1 MSEEN
6 NKNGSVSTLEDL
18 LKIDD
23 AHKTNG
29 NKAPTPEPE
38 SLLVPT
44 KHTIVTSPWS
54 RLAIIAVPFGVGFL
68 TIFLMLNGVFNPSP
82 PEKIAQKP
90 GETITATEQTQD
102 NDGDGDAR
110 AKLAL
115 SDQEDELGRINKN
128 KFDQPA
134 PVPVSVN
141 QKVVP
146 SDPPSPRPAPRTVQ
160 NTQPRRLT
168 QTAPQLIRTYTQPP
182 ARTNFFPRP
191 SIAARTLTPLDPL
204 EQINKLRSIGSYG
217 KIAYAET
224 NSSPSELGGVKG
236 KGEGGKVLNPLPLN
250 PSPFPSPHPTFLGWQ
265 ATSSKQ
271 SSLDPAQSQTQAIQN
286 QPNEQTDTNN
296 LDQTTPQNSSDSI
309 EKIRSRWQATSKVNK
324 ITLANNYLPQESQIL
339 QGKQTRYL
347 TVGSFATG
355 VIVTPLV
362 QTTVNSS
369 GQGQTQTP
377 TSNNTKSIA
386 KLQEDLR
393 DNYGQVAIP
402 KGTIFAVELA
412 SVDGGSYAIA
422 YVRAI
427 IKDNTEYPISAG
439 AISVTG
445 VGGRPLIARR
455 FQDRGDE
462 IARNDLFGGAVSA
475 LGKVGEIMNQ
485 PDSEEEILDEST
497 GRIRTRSSGNQR
509 NLTGALIEGF
519 FGQVSQNLSQR
530 NQRATK
536 EITSRSNTWFI
547 PQGTKVTFNVN
558 RSLELP

>member
-6 NKNGSVSTLEDL
+6 NKNGSVSTIEDL
-18 LKIDD
+18 LNLDD
-23 AHKTNG
+23 ANKTDG
-29 NKAPTPEPE
+29 NKAPEPE

-44 KHTIVTSPWS
+44 KHNFVTSPWS
-54 RLAIIAVPFGVGFL
+54 RLGIIAVPFGVGFL
-68 TIFLMLNGVFNPSP
+68 AIFLMLNGVFNPAP
-82 PEKIAQKP
+82 APKIAQKP

-102 NDGDGDAR
+102 DEGDGDAR

-128 KFDQPA
+128 KKDQPA
-134 PVPVSVN
+134 PVPVSVD

-146 SDPPSPRPAPRTVQ
+146 SSPPSPRPAPRTVQ
-160 NTQPRRLT
+160 NTQPRRVT
-168 QTAPQLIRTYTQPP
+168 QTAPQPRRTYTQPP
-182 ARTNFFPRP
+182 TRRSFSPRP
-191 SIAARTLTPLDPL
+191 SISARTLTPQDPL
-204 EQINKLRSIGSYG
+204 EQINKLRTIGSYG

-224 NSSPSELGGVKG
+224 STTL
-236 KGEGGKVLNPLPLN
+236 
-250 PSPFPSPHPTFLGWQ
+250 
-265 ATSSKQ
+265 
-271 SSLDPAQSQTQAIQN
+271 SLDPAQN
-286 QPNEQTDTNN
+286 QPSVSDEQTDFQNVENDTPV
-296 LDQTTPQNSSDSI
+296 QTTLQNSTDSI
-309 EKIRSRWQATSKVNK
+309 EKIRPRWQATSKVNK

-369 GQGQTQTP
+369 GNNSGKTQTP

-386 KLQEDLR
+386 LLQEDLR

-402 KGTIFAVELA
+402 SGTMFAVELA
-412 SVDGGSYAIA
+412 SVDGGSYAVA
-422 YVRAI
+422 SVRGI

-455 FQDRGDE
+455 FQDRGGE
-462 IARNDLFGGAVSA
+462 IARSDLFGGAVSA

-485 PDSEEEILDEST
+485 PDSEEEISDEFT
-497 GRIRTRSSGNQR
+497 GRIRRRSSGNQR
-509 NLTGALIEGF
+509 NLTGALMSGF
-519 FGQVSQNLSQR
+519 FDQVSQNISQR
-530 NQRATK
+530 NQRNTQ
-536 EITSRSNTWFI
+536 EITSRPNTWFI

>member
-1 MSEEN
+1 MSKEN

-18 LKIDD
+18 LEIDD
-23 AHKTNG
+23 VNKTNG
-29 NKAPTPEPE
+29 KKAPEPE
-38 SLLVPT
+38 SLLVAT

-68 TIFLMLNGVFNPSP
+68 AIFLMLNGVFNPAP
-82 PEKIAQKP
+82 APKIAQKP

-102 NDGDGDAR
+102 DEGDGDAR

-115 SDQEDELGRINKN
+115 SDQEDELSRINKN

-141 QKVVP
+141 QKIVP
-146 SDPPSPRPAPRTVQ
+146 SNPPSPRTAPRTVQ
-160 NTQPRRLT
+160 NTQPRRVT
-168 QTAPQLIRTYTQPP
+168 QTAPQAIRTYTQPP
-182 ARTNFFPRP
+182 TRTSFSPRS
-191 SIAARTLTPLDPL
+191 SISARTLTPLDPL
-204 EQINKLRSIGSYG
+204 EQLNKLRSIGSYG
-217 KIAYAET
+217 KIAYTET
-224 NSSPSELGGVKG
+224 S
-236 KGEGGKVLNPLPLN
+236 
-250 PSPFPSPHPTFLGWQ
+250 T
-265 ATSSKQ
+265 SKQ

-296 LDQTTPQNSSDSI
+296 FDQTTPQNSSDSI
-309 EKIRSRWQATSKVNK
+309 EKLRPRWQATSKVNK

-369 GQGQTQTP
+369 GLGKTQTP

-386 KLQEDLR
+386 RLQEDLR

-402 KGTIFAVELA
+402 KGTMLAVELA
-412 SVDGGSYAIA
+412 SVDGGSYAVA

-427 IKDNTEYPISAG
+427 ILDNTEYPISAG

-455 FQDRGDE
+455 FQDRGGE

-475 LGKVGEIMNQ
+475 LGKVGEIINQ
-485 PDSEEEILDEST
+485 PDSEEEISDEFT
-497 GRIRTRSSGNQR
+497 GRIRKRSSGNQR
-509 NLTGALIEGF
+509 NLTGALMSGF
-519 FGQVSQNLSQR
+519 FGQVSQNISQR
-530 NQRATK
+530 NQRNTQ
-536 EITSRSNTWFI
+536 EITSRPNTWFI

>member
-1 MSEEN
+1 MSKEN

-18 LKIDD
+18 LEIDD
-23 AHKTNG
+23 VNKTND
-29 NKAPTPEPE
+29 NKAPEPE
-38 SLLVPT
+38 SLLVAT

-68 TIFLMLNGVFNPSP
+68 AIFLMLNGVLNPAP
-82 PEKIAQKP
+82 APKIGLKTPEIPIDEQAQQSD
-90 GETITATEQTQD
+90 E
-102 NDGDGDAR
+102 GDGDAR

-146 SDPPSPRPAPRTVQ
+146 SNPPSPQPAPRSVQ
-160 NTQPRRLT
+160 NTQPRHVT
-168 QTAPQLIRTYTQPP
+168 QTTPQQIRTYTQPP
-182 ARTNFFPRP
+182 TRTSFSPKT
-191 SIAARTLTPLDPL
+191 SISAQIVTPLDPL
-204 EQINKLRSIGSYG
+204 EQLNKLRGIGSYG

-224 NSSPSELGGVKG
+224 S
-236 KGEGGKVLNPLPLN
+236 
-250 PSPFPSPHPTFLGWQ
+250 T
-265 ATSSKQ
+265 SKQ
-271 SSLDPAQSQTQAIQN
+271 SLLDPAQSQTQAVQN
-286 QPNEQTDTNN
+286 QPNEQNEQTDTNN
-296 LDQTTPQNSSDSI
+296 FDQTTPQNSSESI
-309 EKIRSRWQATSKVNK
+309 EKIRPRWQATSKVNK

-347 TVGSFATG
+347 TVGTFASG

-362 QTTVNSS
+362 QTTVNNS
-369 GQGQTQTP
+369 GQTQTQTL
-377 TSNNTKSIA
+377 TSNNTRSVA
-386 KLQEDLR
+386 RLQEDLR

-402 KGTIFAVELA
+402 KGTMFAVELG
-412 SVDGGSYAIA
+412 SVDGGSYAVA
-422 YVRAI
+422 SVRAI

-455 FQDRGDE
+455 FQDRGGD

-475 LGKVGEIMNQ
+475 LGKVGEIINQ

-497 GRIRTRSSGNQR
+497 GRIRRRSSGNQR
-509 NLTGALIEGF
+509 NLTGALMSGF
-519 FGQVSQNLSQR
+519 FGQVSQNISQR
-530 NQRATK
+530 NQRNTQ

>member
-1 MSEEN
+1 MSKEN

-18 LKIDD
+18 LEIDD
-23 AHKTNG
+23 VNKSNG
-29 NKAPTPEPE
+29 KKAAEPE

-44 KHTIVTSPWS
+44 KHTFVTSPWS

-68 TIFLMLNGVFNPSP
+68 AIFLMLNGVFNPAP
-82 PEKIAQKP
+82 APKIALKTP
-90 GETITATEQTQD
+90 EIPTTEQAQESD
-102 NDGDGDAR
+102 EGDGDAR

-128 KFDQPA
+128 KFDQPV

-146 SDPPSPRPAPRTVQ
+146 SSPPSPRTVQ
-160 NTQPRRLT
+160 NTQPRRVT
-168 QTAPQLIRTYTQPP
+168 QTAPQQIRTYTQPP
-182 ARTNFFPRP
+182 TRTSFSPRS
-191 SIAARTLTPLDPL
+191 SISARTLTPLDPL
-204 EQINKLRSIGSYG
+204 EQLNKLRSIGSYG
-217 KIAYAET
+217 KIAYTET
-224 NSSPSELGGVKG
+224 S
-236 KGEGGKVLNPLPLN
+236 
-250 PSPFPSPHPTFLGWQ
+250 T
-265 ATSSKQ
+265 SKQ
-271 SSLDPAQSQTQAIQN
+271 SSLDPYLAQAQAIKN

-296 LDQTTPQNSSDSI
+296 FDQTTPQNSSESI
-309 EKIRSRWQATSKVNK
+309 EKIRPRWQATSKVNK

-347 TVGSFATG
+347 TVGSFASG
-355 VIVTPLV
+355 LIVTPLV

-369 GQGQTQTP
+369 GQGKTQTP

-386 KLQEDLR
+386 RLQEDLR

-402 KGTIFAVELA
+402 SGTMFAVELA
-412 SVDGGSYAIA
+412 SVDGGSYAVA

-455 FQDRGDE
+455 FQDRGGE

-509 NLTGALIEGF
+509 NLTGALMSGF
-519 FGQVSQNLSQR
+519 FGQVSQNISQR
-530 NQRATK
+530 NQRNTQ
-536 EITSRSNTWFI
+536 EITSRPNTWFI

>member
-1 MSEEN
+1 MSKEN

-18 LKIDD
+18 LEIDD
-23 AHKTNG
+23 VNKTNG
-29 NKAPTPEPE
+29 NKAPEPE
-38 SLLVPT
+38 SLLVAT
-44 KHTIVTSPWS
+44 KHTFVTSPWS
-54 RLAIIAVPFGVGFL
+54 RLAIIAVPFGIGFL
-68 TIFLMLNGVFNPSP
+68 AIFLMLNGVFNPAP
-82 PEKIAQKP
+82 APKIAQKP

-102 NDGDGDAR
+102 DEGDGDAR

-128 KFDQPA
+128 KKNQSA
-134 PVPVSVN
+134 PVPASVN

-146 SDPPSPRPAPRTVQ
+146 SNPPSPQPAPRFVQ
-160 NTQPRRLT
+160 NTQPRRVT
-168 QTAPQLIRTYTQPP
+168 QTAPQPRITYTQPP
-182 ARTNFFPRP
+182 TRTSFSPRS
-191 SIAARTLTPLDPL
+191 SISARTLTPLDPL
-204 EQINKLRSIGSYG
+204 EQLNKLRGIGSYG

-224 NSSPSELGGVKG
+224 S
-236 KGEGGKVLNPLPLN
+236 
-250 PSPFPSPHPTFLGWQ
+250 T
-265 ATSSKQ
+265 SKQ
-271 SSLDPAQSQTQAIQN
+271 SSLDPAQTQVIQN
-286 QPNEQTDTNN
+286 QPNEQIDINN
-296 LDQTTPQNSSDSI
+296 FDQTTPQNSSESI
-309 EKIRSRWQATSKVNK
+309 EKIRPRWQATSKVNK

-347 TVGSFATG
+347 TVGSFVNG
-355 VIVTPLV
+355 VLVTSLV
-362 QTTVNSS
+362 QATVNNS
-369 GQGQTQTP
+369 GQTQTQTS
-377 TSNNTKSIA
+377 TSNNTRSVA
-386 KLQEDLR
+386 RLQEDLR

-402 KGTIFAVELA
+402 KGTLLAVELA
-412 SVDGGSYAIA
+412 SVDGGSYAVA
-422 YVRAI
+422 SVRAI

-445 VGGRPLIARR
+445 EGGKPLIARR
-455 FQDRGDE
+455 FQDRGGE

-475 LGKVGEIMNQ
+475 LGKVGDIMNQ

-509 NLTGALIEGF
+509 NITGALMSGF

-536 EITSRSNTWFI
+536 EITSRPNSWFI

>member
-23 AHKTNG
+23 ANKSNG
-29 NKAPTPEPE
+29 NKAAEPE

-44 KHTIVTSPWS
+44 KHTFVTSPWS

-68 TIFLMLNGVFNPSP
+68 AIFLMLNGVFNPAP
-82 PEKIAQKP
+82 APKIALKTQEIP
-90 GETITATEQTQD
+90 TTEQAGQSD
-102 NDGDGDAR
+102 EGDGDAR

-134 PVPVSVN
+134 PVAVS
-141 QKVVP
+141 QTEKVVP
-146 SDPPSPRPAPRTVQ
+146 SSPPSPRPAPRTVQ
-160 NTQPRRLT
+160 NTQPRRVT
-168 QTAPQLIRTYTQPP
+168 QTAPQQIRTYTPP
-182 ARTNFFPRP
+182 SRMSFSPRP
-191 SIAARTLTPLDPL
+191 SIGARTLTPLDPL
-204 EQINKLRSIGSYG
+204 EQLNKLRSIGSYG
-217 KIAYAET
+217 KIAYTET
-224 NSSPSELGGVKG
+224 S
-236 KGEGGKVLNPLPLN
+236 
-250 PSPFPSPHPTFLGWQ
+250 T
-265 ATSSKQ
+265 SKQ
-271 SSLDPAQSQTQAIQN
+271 SSLDPDLAQAQAVQN
-286 QPNEQTDTNN
+286 QPNEQNEQTDTNN
-296 LDQTTPQNSSDSI
+296 FDQTTPQNSSDSI
-309 EKIRSRWQATSKVNK
+309 EKLRPRWQATSKVNK

-369 GQGQTQTP
+369 GKTQTP

-386 KLQEDLR
+386 RLQEDLR

-402 KGTIFAVELA
+402 SGTLLTVELA
-412 SVDGGSYAIA
+412 SVDGGSYAVA
-422 YVRAI
+422 SVRAI
-427 IKDNTEYPISAG
+427 IKDNTEYPIGAG

-445 VGGRPLIARR
+445 EGGRPLIARK
-455 FQDRGDE
+455 FQDRGGE
-462 IARNDLFGGAVSA
+462 IARSDLFGGAVSA

-497 GRIRTRSSGNQR
+497 GRIRRRSSGNQR
-509 NLTGALIEGF
+509 NLTGALMSGF
-519 FGQVSQNLSQR
+519 FGNISQNLSQR
-530 NQRATK
+530 NQRTTQ
-536 EITSRSNTWFI
+536 EITSRPNTWYI
-547 PQGTKVTFNVN
+547 QAGTKVTITVN

>member
-6 NKNGSVSTLEDL
+6 DKNGSVSTLEDL
-18 LKIDD
+18 LNLDD

-29 NKAPTPEPE
+29 NKAPIPEPE

-44 KHTIVTSPWS
+44 KHTFVTSPWS

-68 TIFLMLNGVFNPSP
+68 AIFLMLNGVFNPAPAPKSAL
-82 PEKIAQKP
+82 KTIQ
-90 GETITATEQTQD
+90 ETPTTEQAQESD
-102 NDGDGDAR
+102 EGDGDAR

-128 KFDQPA
+128 TKDQPG

-146 SDPPSPRPAPRTVQ
+146 SSPPSPRTIQ
-160 NTQPRRLT
+160 NTQPRRVT
-168 QTAPQLIRTYTQPP
+168 QTAPQPIRTYTSPP
-182 ARTNFFPRP
+182 TRTSFSPRP
-191 SIAARTLTPLDPL
+191 SIAARTVTPLDPL
-204 EQINKLRSIGSYG
+204 EQLNKLRGIGSYG

-224 NSSPSELGGVKG
+224 S
-236 KGEGGKVLNPLPLN
+236 
-250 PSPFPSPHPTFLGWQ
+250 T
-265 ATSSKQ
+265 SKQ
-271 SSLDPAQSQTQAIQN
+271 SSIDPAQSQTQAIQN

-296 LDQTTPQNSSDSI
+296 FDQTTPQNSSESI
-309 EKIRSRWQATSKVNK
+309 EKIRPRWKATSKVNK

-339 QGKQTRYL
+339 QSKQTRYL

-362 QTTVNSS
+362 QTTVNSLE
-369 GQGQTQTP
+369 QGQTQIP

-386 KLQEDLR
+386 LLQEDLR

-402 KGTIFAVELA
+402 SGTIFAVELA
-412 SVDGGSYAIA
+412 SVDGGSIAIA
-422 YVRAI
+422 SVRAI

-455 FQDRGDE
+455 FQDRGGE

-485 PDSEEEILDEST
+485 PNNEEEIEDEFT
-497 GRIRTRSSGNQR
+497 GRRIRRRSSGNQR

-530 NQRATK
+530 NQRATE
-536 EITSRSNTWFI
+536 EITSRPNTWFI

>member
-1 MSEEN
+1 MSEN
-6 NKNGSVSTLEDL
+6 NGKRSVSTIEDL
-18 LKIDD
+18 LEIND
-23 AHKTNG
+23 ANKTNG
-29 NKAPTPEPE
+29 NKAPEPE
-38 SLLVPT
+38 SLLVAT

-68 TIFLMLNGVFNPSP
+68 AIFLMLNGVFNPAP
-82 PEKIAQKP
+82 APKIGQKP

-102 NDGDGDAR
+102 DEGDGDAR

-128 KFDQPA
+128 KFDQLA

-146 SDPPSPRPAPRTVQ
+146 SNPPSLQPAPRTVQ
-160 NTQPRRLT
+160 NTQPRRVT
-168 QTAPQLIRTYTQPP
+168 QTAPQPIRNYTQPP
-182 ARTNFFPRP
+182 TRTSFSPRP
-191 SIAARTLTPLDPL
+191 SISARTLTPQDPL
-204 EQINKLRSIGSYG
+204 EQLNKLRSIGSYG
-217 KIAYAET
+217 KIAYTET
-224 NSSPSELGGVKG
+224 S
-236 KGEGGKVLNPLPLN
+236 
-250 PSPFPSPHPTFLGWQ
+250 T
-265 ATSSKQ
+265 SKQ
-271 SSLDPAQSQTQAIQN
+271 SSLDPYLAQAQAIQN

-296 LDQTTPQNSSDSI
+296 FDQTTPQSSSESI
-309 EKIRSRWQATSKVNK
+309 EKIRPRWQATSKVNK

-347 TVGSFATG
+347 TVGTFASG

-362 QTTVNSS
+362 QTTVNNS
-369 GQGQTQTP
+369 GQTQTQTL
-377 TSNNTKSIA
+377 TSNNTRSVA
-386 KLQEDLR
+386 LLQEDLR

-402 KGTIFAVELA
+402 SGTMFAVELA
-412 SVDGGSYAIA
+412 SVDGGSYAYA
-422 YVRAI
+422 SVRGM

-445 VGGRPLIARR
+445 VGGRPLIARK
-455 FQDRGDE
+455 FQDRGGE

-509 NLTGALIEGF
+509 NITGALMSGF

-530 NQRATK
+530 NQRATQ
-536 EITSRSNTWFI
+536 EITSRPNIWFI

>member
-6 NKNGSVSTLEDL
+6 NKNGSVSTLEGL
-18 LKIDD
+18 LKIDNVN
-23 AHKTNG
+23 KTNG
-29 NKAPTPEPE
+29 NKAPEPE

-44 KHTIVTSPWS
+44 KHTFVTSPWS

-68 TIFLMLNGVFNPSP
+68 AIFLMLNGVFNPAP
-82 PEKIAQKP
+82 APKIAQKP

-102 NDGDGDAR
+102 DEGDGDAR

-134 PVPVSVN
+134 PVPVS
-141 QKVVP
+141 QTEKVVP
-146 SDPPSPRPAPRTVQ
+146 SSPPSPQPAPRTVQ
-160 NTQPRRLT
+160 NTQPRRVT
-168 QTAPQLIRTYTQPP
+168 QTTPQPIRTYTPP
-182 ARTNFFPRP
+182 PTSTSFSPRS
-191 SIAARTLTPLDPL
+191 SISARTLTPLDPL
-204 EQINKLRSIGSYG
+204 EQLNKLRGIGSYG
-217 KIAYAET
+217 KIAYTET
-224 NSSPSELGGVKG
+224 S
-236 KGEGGKVLNPLPLN
+236 
-250 PSPFPSPHPTFLGWQ
+250 T
-265 ATSSKQ
+265 SKQ

-286 QPNEQTDTNN
+286 QPNEQNEQTNTNN
-296 LDQTTPQNSSDSI
+296 FDQTTPQNSSDSI
-309 EKIRSRWQATSKVNK
+309 EKLRPRWQTTSKVNK

-362 QTTVNSS
+362 QTTVNGS
-369 GQGQTQTP
+369 GNNSGKTQTP

-386 KLQEDLR
+386 RLQEDLR

-402 KGTIFAVELA
+402 SGTMLAVELA
-412 SVDGGSYAIA
+412 SVDGGSYAVA
-422 YVRAI
+422 SVRGI

-445 VGGRPLIARR
+445 EGGRPLIARR
-455 FQDRGDE
+455 FQDRGGE
-462 IARNDLFGGAVSA
+462 IARNDLFSGAVSA

-485 PDSEEEILDEST
+485 PDSEEEILDEFT
-497 GRIRTRSSGNQR
+497 GRIRRRSSGNQR
-509 NLTGALIEGF
+509 NLTGALMSGF
-519 FGQVSQNLSQR
+519 FGNISQNLSQR
-530 NQRATK
+530 NQRATQ
-536 EITSRSNTWFI
+536 EITSRPNIWYI
-547 PQGTKVTFNVN
+547 EAGTKVTITVN

>member
-1 MSEEN
+1 MSKEN

-18 LKIDD
+18 LEIDD
-23 AHKTNG
+23 VNKTNG
-29 NKAPTPEPE
+29 KKAPEPE
-38 SLLVPT
+38 SLLVAT

-68 TIFLMLNGVFNPSP
+68 AIFLMLNGVFNPAP
-82 PEKIAQKP
+82 APKIALKTQEIP
-90 GETITATEQTQD
+90 TTEQAQESD
-102 NDGDGDAR
+102 EGDGDAR

-128 KFDQPA
+128 KLDQPA
-134 PVPVSVN
+134 PVPVS
-141 QKVVP
+141 QTEKVVP
-146 SDPPSPRPAPRTVQ
+146 SSPPSPQPAPQTVQ
-160 NTQPRRLT
+160 NTQPRRVT
-168 QTAPQLIRTYTQPP
+168 QTTPQPIRTYTQPP
-182 ARTNFFPRP
+182 TRTSFSPRP
-191 SIAARTLTPLDPL
+191 SISARTLTPQDPL
-204 EQINKLRSIGSYG
+204 EQLNKLRGIGSYG

-224 NSSPSELGGVKG
+224 S
-236 KGEGGKVLNPLPLN
+236 
-250 PSPFPSPHPTFLGWQ
+250 T
-265 ATSSKQ
+265 SKQ

-286 QPNEQTDTNN
+286 QPNEQNEQTNTNN
-296 LDQTTPQNSSDSI
+296 FDQTTPPNSSDSI
-309 EKIRSRWQATSKVNK
+309 EKLRPRWQTTSKVNK

-362 QTTVNSS
+362 QSTVNSS
-369 GQGQTQTP
+369 GKTQTP
-377 TSNNTKSIA
+377 TFNNTKSIA
-386 KLQEDLR
+386 RLQEDLR

-402 KGTIFAVELA
+402 SGTMFAVELS
-412 SVDGGSYAIA
+412 SVDGGSYAVA
-422 YVRAI
+422 SVRAI
-427 IKDNTEYPISAG
+427 ILDNTEYPISAG

-445 VGGRPLIARR
+445 VGGKPLLAQR
-455 FQDRGDE
+455 FQDRGGE

-485 PDSEEEILDEST
+485 PDSEEEIEDEST
-497 GRIRTRSSGNQR
+497 GRIRKRSSGNQR
-509 NLTGALIEGF
+509 NLTGALMSGF
-519 FGQVSQNLSQR
+519 FGQVSQNLNQR

-536 EITSRSNTWFI
+536 EITSRPNTWFI

>member
-1 MSEEN
+1 MSEN
-6 NKNGSVSTLEDL
+6 NGKGSVSTIEDL
-18 LKIDD
+18 LEIDD
-23 AHKTNG
+23 ANKTNG
-29 NKAPTPEPE
+29 NKAPEPE

-44 KHTIVTSPWS
+44 KHTFVTSPWS

-68 TIFLMLNGVFNPSP
+68 AIFLMLNGVFNPSP
-82 PEKIAQKP
+82 PEKISQKP

-102 NDGDGDAR
+102 NEGDGDAR

-146 SDPPSPRPAPRTVQ
+146 SSPPSPRPAPRTVQ
-160 NTQPRRLT
+160 NTQPRRVT
-168 QTAPQLIRTYTQPP
+168 QTALQPIRSYTQPP
-182 ARTNFFPRP
+182 TRTSFSPRP
-191 SIAARTLTPLDPL
+191 SIGALPLTPLDPL
-204 EQINKLRSIGSYG
+204 EQLNKLRSIGSYG
-217 KIAYAET
+217 KIAYA
-224 NSSPSELGGVKG
+224 
-236 KGEGGKVLNPLPLN
+236 
-250 PSPFPSPHPTFLGWQ
+250 Q
-265 ATSSKQ
+265 TSTSKQ
-271 SSLDPAQSQTQAIQN
+271 SSLDPALAQAVQN
-286 QPNEQTDTNN
+286 QPNEQNEQTDTNN
-296 LDQTTPQNSSDSI
+296 FDQTTPQNSSNSI
-309 EKIRSRWQATSKVNK
+309 EKIRPRWKGTSKVNK

-377 TSNNTKSIA
+377 TSNNTKSVA
-386 KLQEDLR
+386 KLTQDLR

-402 KGTIFAVELA
+402 SGTIFAVELA
-412 SVDGGSYAIA
+412 SVDGGSYANA
-422 YVRAI
+422 SVRGI

-439 AISVTG
+439 AISLTG
-445 VGGRPLIARR
+445 EGGRPLMARR
-455 FQDRGDE
+455 FQDRGGE

-485 PDSEEEILDEST
+485 PNNEEEIEDEFT
-497 GRIRTRSSGNQR
+497 GRIRRRSSGNQR
-509 NLTGALIEGF
+509 NLTGALMSGF
-519 FGQVSQNLSQR
+519 FDQVSQNISQR
-530 NQRATK
+530 NQRNTQ
-536 EITSRSNTWFI
+536 EITSRPNTWFI

>member
-1 MSEEN
+1 MSKEN

-18 LKIDD
+18 LNLDD
-23 AHKTNG
+23 ANKTNG
-29 NKAPTPEPE
+29 KKAPEPE
-38 SLLVPT
+38 SLLVAT

-68 TIFLMLNGVFNPSP
+68 AIFLMLNGVFNPAP
-82 PEKIAQKP
+82 APKIALKTQEIP
-90 GETITATEQTQD
+90 TTEQAQESD
-102 NDGDGDAR
+102 EGDGDAR

-146 SDPPSPRPAPRTVQ
+146 SSPLSPQPAPRTVQ
-160 NTQPRRLT
+160 NTQPRRVT
-168 QTAPQLIRTYTQPP
+168 QTAPQAIRTYTPP
-182 ARTNFFPRP
+182 PTRTSFSPRP
-191 SIAARTLTPLDPL
+191 SIRARTLTPQDPL
-204 EQINKLRSIGSYG
+204 EQLNKLRSIGSYG
-217 KIAYAET
+217 KIAYTET
-224 NSSPSELGGVKG
+224 S
-236 KGEGGKVLNPLPLN
+236 
-250 PSPFPSPHPTFLGWQ
+250 T
-265 ATSSKQ
+265 SKQ
-271 SSLDPAQSQTQAIQN
+271 SSLDPYLAQAQAIQN
-286 QPNEQTDTNN
+286 QPNEQNEETDTNN
-296 LDQTTPQNSSDSI
+296 FDQTTPQNSSESI
-309 EKIRSRWQATSKVNK
+309 EKIRPRWQATSKVNK

-347 TVGSFATG
+347 TVGTFASG

-362 QTTVNSS
+362 QTTVNNS
-369 GQGQTQTP
+369 GQTQTQTL

-386 KLQEDLR
+386 RLQEDLR

-402 KGTIFAVELA
+402 SGTLLTVELA
-412 SVDGGSYAIA
+412 SVDGGSYAVA
-422 YVRAI
+422 SVRGI

-445 VGGRPLIARR
+445 EGGRPLIARR
-455 FQDRGDE
+455 FQDRGGE
-462 IARNDLFGGAVSA
+462 IARSDLFGGAVSA

-485 PDSEEEILDEST
+485 PDSEEEISDEFT
-497 GRIRTRSSGNQR
+497 GRIRKRSTGNQR
-509 NLTGALIEGF
+509 NLTGALMSGF
-519 FGQVSQNLSQR
+519 FGQVSQNISQR
-530 NQRATK
+530 NQRNTQ
-536 EITSRSNTWFI
+536 EITSRPNTWFI

>member
-23 AHKTNG
+23 ANKSNG
-29 NKAPTPEPE
+29 NKAAEPE

-44 KHTIVTSPWS
+44 KHTFVTSPWS

-68 TIFLMLNGVFNPSP
+68 AIFLMLNGVFNPAP
-82 PEKIAQKP
+82 APKIAQKP

-102 NDGDGDAR
+102 DEGDGDAR

-128 KFDQPA
+128 KKDQPA
-134 PVPVSVN
+134 PVPVS
-141 QKVVP
+141 QTEKVVP
-146 SDPPSPRPAPRTVQ
+146 SSPPSPQPAPRTVQ
-160 NTQPRRLT
+160 NTQPRRVT
-168 QTAPQLIRTYTQPP
+168 QTTPQPIRTYTPP
-182 ARTNFFPRP
+182 PTSTSFSPRP
-191 SIAARTLTPLDPL
+191 SISARTLTPLDPL
-204 EQINKLRSIGSYG
+204 KQLNKLRSIGSYG
-217 KIAYAET
+217 KIAYTET
-224 NSSPSELGGVKG
+224 S
-236 KGEGGKVLNPLPLN
+236 
-250 PSPFPSPHPTFLGWQ
+250 T
-265 ATSSKQ
+265 SKQ
-271 SSLDPAQSQTQAIQN
+271 SSLDPYLAQAQAIQN

-296 LDQTTPQNSSDSI
+296 FDQTTPQNSSESI
-309 EKIRSRWQATSKVNK
+309 EKIRPRWQATSKVNK

-347 TVGSFATG
+347 TVGSFASG

-362 QTTVNSS
+362 QTTVNGS
-369 GQGQTQTP
+369 GKTQTP

-386 KLQEDLR
+386 RLQEDLR

-402 KGTIFAVELA
+402 SGSLLAVELA
-412 SVDGGSYAIA
+412 SVDGGSYAVA

-455 FQDRGDE
+455 FQDRGGE
-462 IARNDLFGGAVSA
+462 IARSDLFGGAVSA

-485 PDSEEEILDEST
+485 PDSEEEISDEFT
-497 GRIRTRSSGNQR
+497 GRIRKRSSGNQR
-509 NLTGALIEGF
+509 NLTGALMSGF
-519 FGQVSQNLSQR
+519 FGQVSQNISQR
-530 NQRATK
+530 NQRNTQ
-536 EITSRSNTWFI
+536 EITSRPNTWFI